1 MDDDNDE
8 DESEVELDSL
18 GSFFIHL
25 IENDC
30 YQEEAE
36 ASRAGE
42 EEVIVLSSGTES
54 VPKQK
59 TRQASR
65 EVRFSH
71 PLAYL
76 DPNFI
81 LKKQQHDACRTTRN
95 SRSGILSSGLPNTPS
110 PCKRHPEVS
119 TNSDLT
125 YPRAGL
131 FRQPLNPSDTNYQ
144 GTSHSSSGDSTGT
157 HVPTFKPVSG

>member
-1 MDDDNDE
+1 MDHDGDD

-59 TRQASR
+59 TRQANR
-65 EVRFSH
+65 KVRFSH

-81 LKKQQHDACRTTRN
+81 LKKQQHEARRTTRN
-95 SRSGILSSGLPNTPS
+95 SSSGILSSGLPNTPA
-110 PCKRHPEVS
+110 PRKRHLEVS
-119 TNSDLT
+119 TTSGLI

-131 FRQPLNPSDTNYQ
+131 YRQPLNRSDSDYQ
-144 GTSHSSSGDSTGT
+144 GTSHSSSSDSMGT
-157 HVPTFKPVSG
+157 HVPAFKPVPG

>member
-1 MDDDNDE
+1 M
-8 DESEVELDSL
+8 SVVELDSL

-25 IENDC
+25 IDIDG

-36 ASRAGE
+36 ASRAGDK
-42 EEVIVLSSGTES
+42 EVIVLSSGSES

-65 EVRFSH
+65 KVRFSH

-81 LKKQQHDACRTTRN
+81 LKKQQHEACRTTRN
-95 SRSGILSSGLPNTPS
+95 SGSGIVSSGLPNTPS
-110 PCKRHPEVS
+110 RHKRRLEVS

-131 FRQPLNPSDTNYQ
+131 F
-144 GTSHSSSGDSTGT
+144 
-157 HVPTFKPVSG
+157 